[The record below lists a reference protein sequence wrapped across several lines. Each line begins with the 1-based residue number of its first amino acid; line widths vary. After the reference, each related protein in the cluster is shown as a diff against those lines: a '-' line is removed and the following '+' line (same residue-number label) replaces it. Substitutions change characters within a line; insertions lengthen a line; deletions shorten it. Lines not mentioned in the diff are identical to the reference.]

1 MDGQREGIELR
12 DKGKRWEDK
21 IYKYRTVKNN
31 DSIGWSCVKFLTYAL
46 HF

>member
-31 DSIGWSCVKFLTYAL
+31 DSIGWSCVEFLT
-46 HF
+46 